1 MVRVSAARLIP
12 MDAREIVEGL
22 ALTARTA
29 ARTLVATTGDTRRA
43 ALRAIADEIDAR
55 ADEIAAA
62 NNLDIERAK
71 AESMHPQMQDRLL
84 LTLDRIAGIA
94 RGARQVADLEDPLG
108 RILKKSTLPNGL
120 ELEQITV
127 PFGVIGMVYEARPN
141 VTVDAAVILLM
152 SGNAALLRGSSTADA
167 SNRVLV
173 EVMRSALAKTSIS
186 PDVIQLV
193 PSDDRATVKALLTAR
208 GKVDLVIPRGSA
220 ALIRMVVDEATVP
233 TIETGAGVCHVYVD
247 AAADLQKALPI
258 VMNSKTH
265 RPSVC
270 NAAET
275 VLIHKGVAEKF
286 LPTLLQSLHGAGVL
300 LHCDEATEKV
310 AQSLS
315 IDTTRAT
322 AENWG
327 TEYGVLEINVGVVDS
342 LESAIDHIATFGT
355 QHTEAIVT
363 EDKESARKFIAMSDC
378 AAVMVNASTRFTD
391 GEQMGFGAEIGI
403 SNQKLHA
410 RGPMGLEAM
419 TTTTWVVTGTGQI
432 RS

>member
-1 MVRVSAARLIP
+1 MQRSNVRLIP

-22 ALTARTA
+22 ARTARVA
-29 ARTLVATTGDTRRA
+29 ARTLVATTGDERRQ
-43 ALRAIADEIDAR
+43 ALLAIADEIDTR
-55 ADEIAAA
+55 ADEIIAA
-62 NNLDIERAK
+62 NNLDIERAQ

-84 LTLDRIAGIA
+84 LTQERIAGISA
-94 RGARQVADLEDPLG
+94 GARQVAALDDPLG
-108 RILKKSTLPNGL
+108 RILKKSTLANGL
-120 ELEQITV
+120 ELEQMSV
-127 PFGVIGMVYEARPN
+127 PFGVVGMVYEARPN

-167 SNRVLV
+167 SNKILV
-173 EVMRSALAKTSIS
+173 DVMRSALGKTKIS

-193 PSDDRATVKALLTAR
+193 PSDDRATVQALLTAR

-233 TIETGAGVCHVYVD
+233 TIETGAGVCHVYID
-247 AAADLQKALPI
+247 AAADLAKALPI

-275 VLIHKGVAEKF
+275 VLVHTSVAQKF
-286 LPTLLQSLHGAGVL
+286 LPTLLASLHGAGVI
-300 LHCDEATEKV
+300 LHCDEAAEMV
-310 AQSLS
+310 AKSLA
-315 IDTTRAT
+315 IDVTRAT
-322 AENWG
+322 AQNWG
-327 TEYGVLEINVGVVDS
+327 TEYGVLEMNVGVVDS

-363 EDKESARKFIAMSDC
+363 EDKESARRFIAMSDC

-419 TTTTWVVTGTGQI
+419 TTTTWIVTGTGQI

>member
-1 MVRVSAARLIP
+1 MVRVSGDRLIP
-12 MDAREIVEGL
+12 MDARAIVEEL
-22 ALTARTA
+22 ALTARSA
-29 ARTLVATTGDTRRA
+29 ARTLVATSGETRKQ
-43 ALRAIADEIDAR
+43 ALRAIATALEERSDEIL
-55 ADEIAAA
+55 AA
-62 NNLDIERAK
+62 NNLDMQRARD
-71 AESMHPQMQDRLL
+71 ESMHPQMQDRLL
-84 LTLDRIAGIA
+84 LTQERITAMA
-94 RGARQVADLEDPLG
+94 NGARQVADLEDPLG

-120 ELEQITV
+120 ELEQVSV

-167 SNRVLV
+167 SNKVLI
-173 EVMRSALAKTSIS
+173 EVMRSALATTSIS
-186 PDVIQLV
+186 PDVLQLV
-193 PSDDRATVKALLTAR
+193 PSDERATVQALLTAR

-220 ALIRMVVDEATVP
+220 SLIRMVVDEATVP
-233 TIETGAGVCHVYVD
+233 TIETGAGVCHVYID
-247 AAADLQKALPI
+247 AAADLEKALPI
-258 VMNSKTH
+258 VLNSKTH

-275 VLIHKGVAEKF
+275 VLVHTSVAEKF
-286 LPTLLQSLHGAGVL
+286 LPTLLKSLHGAGVVM
-300 LHCDEATEKV
+300 HVDATVEAV
-310 AQSLS
+310 AKTLN
-315 IDTTRAT
+315 IDTTRVT

-327 TEYGVLEINVGVVDS
+327 TEYGVLEMNVGVVDS
-342 LESAIDHIATFGT
+342 LESAVDHIATFGT
-355 QHTEAIVT
+355 KHTEAIVT
-363 EDKESARKFIAMSDC
+363 QDKESARKFVAMSDC

-419 TTTTWVVTGTGQI
+419 TTTTWIVTGTGQI

>member
-1 MVRVSAARLIP
+1 

-22 ALTARTA
+22 ALTARKA
-29 ARTLVATTGDTRRA
+29 ARTLVATTGEQRRQ
-43 ALRAIADEIDAR
+43 ALLAIADEIDAR
-55 ADEIAAA
+55 TDEIIAA
-62 NNLDIERAK
+62 NNVDMDRAK

-84 LTLDRIAGIA
+84 LTRERIAGISA
-94 RGARQVADLEDPLG
+94 GARQVAALEDPLG

-120 ELEQITV
+120 ELEQMSV

-167 SNRVLV
+167 SNKVLID
-173 EVMRSALAKTSIS
+173 VMRSALAKTKIS

-193 PSDDRATVKALLTAR
+193 PSDDRATVQALLTAR

-247 AAADLQKALPI
+247 AAADLAKALPI

-275 VLIHKGVAEKF
+275 VLIHKSVAEKF
-286 LPTLLQSLHGAGVL
+286 LPTLLTSLHSAGVL
-300 LHCDEATEKV
+300 LHCDEAAELV
-310 AQSLS
+310 AKTLA
-315 IDTTRAT
+315 IDVTRAT
-322 AENWG
+322 AQHWG
-327 TEYGVLEINVGVVDS
+327 TEYGVLEMNVGVVDS

-363 EDKESARKFIAMSDC
+363 EDKESARRFIAMSDC

-419 TTTTWVVTGTGQI
+419 TTTTWIVTGTGQI